1 MDKNIELQEVKE
13 LQSRFQ
19 ASATE
24 LNQQFESLLGKIA
37 DFSEINSFQGAAAD
51 GIKGHLSRVHGSVIS
66 GCMVAAESLSMQF
79 EKAIEDFNS
88 SVDSDADTKIY
99 GSYLDNVKQKINGY
113 SNSFNQS
120 NELAQQTISSIN
132 DIVPIHYPS
141 SSGISEGVEKSQK
154 EISDTLEKLEAYN
167 SQQNDLQNFVDMLRG
182 LDGAMRQI
190 QETEGNFSSDTTEK
204 LLSEGTFASIVG
216 VAKMI
221 AGYTGKAKKGVVGL
235 FSGYLRLVYMK
246 KNLGFGVDFD
256 VNARKGKGAYV
267 FKTLN
272 DADIVAASKLLATD
286 ANEDAIF
293 KFIFKDKF
301 KVKYN
306 NETRNVIKQAKKDI
320 YKLPEFKAGK
330 DFIMTRKEEGFLKA
344 LKNRWTDSFGTEFQ
358 KSIDEFNFKKW
369 PETFKKLKGTGT
381 LFKSVAII
389 GTGLTVVDNAI
400 KSQDDGFQLQDV
412 RDVALD
418 TGVDLAYAAGAAA
431 TGAAIGT
438 AVGPLG
444 TLAGGAIGAVVGIG
458 ASLLVNEKLSILGGE
473 SVVSGTKKLV
483 KWAVNMND
491 NLKSG
496 NYKEF
501 TKENAKVLKK
511 LKSIFW

>member
-167 SQQNDLQNFVDMLRG
+167 SQQNDLQNFDDMLRG

-246 KNLGFGVDFD
+246 KIWDLVLILMLMLEKE
-256 VNARKGKGAYV
+256 KGHMY
-267 FKTLN
+267 L
-272 DADIVAASKLLATD
+272 KL
-286 ANEDAIF
+286 
-293 KFIFKDKF
+293 
-301 KVKYN
+301 
-306 NETRNVIKQAKKDI
+306 
-320 YKLPEFKAGK
+320 
-330 DFIMTRKEEGFLKA
+330 
-344 LKNRWTDSFGTEFQ
+344 
-358 KSIDEFNFKKW
+358 
-369 PETFKKLKGTGT
+369 
-381 LFKSVAII
+381 
-389 GTGLTVVDNAI
+389 
-400 KSQDDGFQLQDV
+400 
-412 RDVALD
+412 
-418 TGVDLAYAAGAAA
+418 
-431 TGAAIGT
+431 
-438 AVGPLG
+438 
-444 TLAGGAIGAVVGIG
+444 
-458 ASLLVNEKLSILGGE
+458 
-473 SVVSGTKKLV
+473 
-483 KWAVNMND
+483 
-491 NLKSG
+491 
-496 NYKEF
+496 
-501 TKENAKVLKK
+501 
-511 LKSIFW
+511 